1 MLLYEHWVRPQE
13 EDSTVTEYI
22 FDLINR
28 MRHCQELAVT
38 TMTETRDKRKT
49 WYDKNA
55 VKREFRVGEIV
66 LVLATSKPN
75 KMAVQWP
82 GPGVIE
88 SKFSETNYIVR
99 MEGKKDKTQIY
110 HINLLKPYHQR
121 LERVNLLV
129 NGEENQECEAEELT
143 IPYPVSDPNI
153 YDFER
158 IKADSALEGRLSPTE
173 IESLKQLLGRHKKI
187 FSNDPGKTHL
197 VEHDFELISD
207 KPIRSKPYRTS
218 QRQNEILKGEIKR
231 MLDLNIIEIGQS
243 DYASP
248 VILVESTGKEPRPCI
263 DYRLLNANVR
273 TQFSPLPNIEERVE
287 RVAAA
292 KYITVIDL
300 AKGYWQ
306 IPLSERARRYS
317 AFVTSFGT
325 YIPLR
330 MSFGLVNAPYFFSK
344 LMTQVLE
351 NCDTFAVPYLDDI
364 AIYSEKCE
372 DHLKH
377 VDEVL
382 KRIGNAQLT
391 IKPSKCKFAQ
401 NHTKY
406 LGHIVGGG
414 VRSPAEAKIK
424 AVMEFPTPKTKTQ
437 IRAFLGLAGYYAHY
451 VKNFSLIAAPL
462 TQSLKGKIKKEGVNW
477 TQDCNQAI
485 TELKNRLTEIPV
497 LLAPDYNREFIVQ
510 TDASDLGI
518 GVVLSQRNDKGEEHP
533 VLFLSKKFT
542 DAQRKYGTTGNE
554 CAAIIYAITKL
565 RYYLDGQ
572 QFTIETDHNPLVWL
586 NSNAGANQ
594 RLVRW
599 SLALQPFRY
608 KVKHK
613 AGKKHLNADALSRSD
628 IV

>member
-1 MLLYEHWVRPQE
+1 
-13 EDSTVTEYI
+13 
-22 FDLINR
+22 
-28 MRHCQELAVT
+28 
-38 TMTETRDKRKT
+38 MTETRDKRKT

-55 VKREFRVGEIV
+55 VKREFRVGDLV

-75 KMAVQWP
+75 KMAVQWT

-88 SKFSETNYIVR
+88 SKLSETNYIVR

-129 NGEENQECEAEELT
+129 NGEENQEREAEELT
-143 IPYPVSDPNI
+143 ILYPVSDPNI

-187 FSNDPGKTHL
+187 FSNDPVKTHL

-248 VILVESTGKEPRPCI
+248 MILVESTGRDPPSMH
-263 DYRLLNANVR
+263 RLSSLKCE
-273 TQFSPLPNIEERVE
+273 F
-287 RVAAA
+287 
-292 KYITVIDL
+292 
-300 AKGYWQ
+300 
-306 IPLSERARRYS
+306 
-317 AFVTSFGT
+317 
-325 YIPLR
+325 
-330 MSFGLVNAPYFFSK
+330 
-344 LMTQVLE
+344 
-351 NCDTFAVPYLDDI
+351 PYLDDI
-364 AIYSEKCE
+364 AIYSENWE

-382 KRIGNAQLT
+382 KRIGNAQQT
-391 IKPSKCKFAQ
+391 IKPSKLKFAQ

-451 VKNFSLIAAPL
+451 VKIFSLIAARL
-462 TQSLKGKIKKEGVNW
+462 TESLKGKIKKEGVNW
-477 TQDCNQAI
+477 TQDCNRAF
-485 TELKNRLTEIPV
+485 TELKNRLT
-497 LLAPDYNREFIVQ
+497 D
-510 TDASDLGI
+510 
-518 GVVLSQRNDKGEEHP
+518 
-533 VLFLSKKFT
+533 
-542 DAQRKYGTTGNE
+542 
-554 CAAIIYAITKL
+554 
-565 RYYLDGQ
+565 
-572 QFTIETDHNPLVWL
+572 
-586 NSNAGANQ
+586 
-594 RLVRW
+594 
-599 SLALQPFRY
+599 
-608 KVKHK
+608 
-613 AGKKHLNADALSRSD
+613 
-628 IV
+628 